1 MSLLLQALQKAERA
15 RLNSEGEVEP
25 EASLLALTPR
35 EGAHAGTGAEDSLS
49 LSPLTELTDLTDAT
63 SSEPGPQRHAMAGTK
78 ASAAAL
84 PEPPPAGTAA
94 SHAWD
99 EQHAPH
105 VAAESAAGKAAPT
118 LAPVRLA
125 VLVGIVLLI
134 VAGFGYRYW
143 QALSGP
149 GAGSNLPMVPMPS
162 PSVSGAATIIVP
174 VPAPAPAVPDTQPDP
189 AREDSFAPQA
199 GPVVADRP
207 PYPAPSPAPAAPV
220 MPAPPSATQPFQS
233 GMPAAPPQAG
243 MPPPQAGMPAPE
255 TPPAMAGFDDIKV
268 TREHTAPR
276 VNPALQRG
284 YAALNAGDAGDARRQ
299 YDVVLG
305 QEPNN
310 RDALLALAAL
320 ALRDGE
326 EQRAM
331 ALYQRLLE
339 LDPDDGEAQAGLSG
353 MRRGDPAGSELELKA
368 VLHRTPGSGPAL
380 FALGNL
386 YARQGRWPEAQ
397 QAYFRA
403 IGAAPDNP
411 DYAFNLAVGLDRLN
425 QGKLA
430 LEYYG
435 RALALAQG
443 KPAGFAL
450 DAVRRRMDELGAGQ
464 PGRDS
469 H

>member
-25 EASLLALTPR
+25 EASRLSLTPQP
-35 EGAHAGTGAEDSLS
+35 GTAGEDSLS
-49 LSPLTELTDLTDAT
+49 LSPLTDLNDAAPP
-63 SSEPGPQRHAMAGTK
+63 EPGAARDNTASTA
-78 ASAAAL
+78 ASAAAPL
-84 PEPPPAGTAA
+84 PEPPQAGAA
-94 SHAWD
+94 KSQTWD
-99 EQHAPH
+99 DPHAPRA
-105 VAAESAAGKAAPT
+105 AAESAAGTAAPARAT
-118 LAPVRLA
+118 VRLA
-125 VLVGIVLLI
+125 VLGGIVLLI

-162 PSVSGAATIIVP
+162 PNASGAVTIIVP
-174 VPAPAPAVPDTQPDP
+174 VPAPAPAVPDTRPDP
-189 AREDSFAPQA
+189 AREDSFAPQP
-199 GPVVADRP
+199 GPVAAERA
-207 PYPAPSPAPAAPV
+207 PYPAASRAPAAPV
-220 MPAPPSATQPFQS
+220 LPATPNAPQSFQS

-243 MPPPQAGMPAPE
+243 MPPPQAGMPPTE
-255 TPPAMAGFDDIKV
+255 TPPAMASFDAIKV
-268 TREHTAPR
+268 TRDHTGPR

-299 YDVVLG
+299 YDAVLG

-310 RDALLALAAL
+310 RDALLGLAAI

-326 EQRAM
+326 GQRAA

-339 LDPDDGEAQAGLSG
+339 LDPDDGEAQAGLTG

-368 VLHRTPGSGPAL
+368 ILRRTPDSGPAL

-403 IGAAPDNP
+403 SGAAPDNP

-430 LEYYG
+430 LEYYA
-435 RALALAQG
+435 RALILAQD
-443 KPAGFAL
+443 KPAGFAA

-464 PGRDS
+464 PS
-469 H
+469 LSPQ